1 LEQEKQISLA
11 NYKLNR
17 SQFLPSISMGYN
29 NMSMFGSGSDNKSY
43 TYSSRFQSGQ
53 FGLGIPLFYGAQR
66 ARVKASGIQQ
76 QISENA
82 LAAGKFK
89 FQNEF
94 AQLTAQLQSFTSTA
108 NYFEQS
114 GLKNARL
121 IMKTANLQFQNGDI
135 NYLDWA
141 LLSNQ
146 AISIENDY
154 LEAIHNL
161 NSVLIQFNYL
171 NNN

>member
-1 LEQEKQISLA
+1 
-11 NYKLNR
+11 
-17 SQFLPSISMGYN
+17 MT
-29 NMSMFGSGSDNKSY
+29 MFGSGSDNKSY

-82 LAAGKFK
+82 FAAGKLK

-94 AQLTAQLQSFTSTA
+94 AQLTAQLQSFSTTA
-108 NYFEQS
+108 NYFEQL
-114 GLKNARL
+114 GLKNAQL

-154 LEAIHNL
+154 LEAIHHL
-161 NSVLIQFNYL
+161 NTVLIQFNYL

>member
-1 LEQEKQISLA
+1 
-11 NYKLNR
+11 
-17 SQFLPSISMGYN
+17 
-29 NMSMFGSGSDNKSY
+29 MSMFGSGSDNKSY

-66 ARVKASGIQQ
+66 ARIKAAGIQQ
-76 QISENA
+76 QISENVFSTEKS
-82 LAAGKFK
+82 KFESAYN
-89 FQNEF
+89 QYV
-94 AQLTAQLQSFTSTA
+94 LQIESLSQTA

-114 GLKNARL
+114 GLKNAEL
-121 IMKTANLQFQNGDI
+121 IIKTANLQFLNGEID
-135 NYLDWA
+135 YLDWA

-161 NSVLIQFNYL
+161 NTVVIQFNYL